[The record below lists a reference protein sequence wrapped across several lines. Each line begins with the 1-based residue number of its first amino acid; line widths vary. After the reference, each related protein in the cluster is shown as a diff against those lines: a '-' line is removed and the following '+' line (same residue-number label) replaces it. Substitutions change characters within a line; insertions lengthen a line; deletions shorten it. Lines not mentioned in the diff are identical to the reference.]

1 VVSVPKPLSFL
12 GTSRDD
18 LRTFPSAVR
27 RVIGQELRNV
37 QQGLMPSDFKP
48 MPSVGKGVYEIR
60 VRLDG
65 AWRVIYVA
73 KFEAAVYVLHSF
85 QKKTQKTNVS
95 DIELAKKLYKSIGE

>member
-1 VVSVPKPLSFL
+1 MSFL

-65 AWRVIYVA
+65 AWRVLYVA